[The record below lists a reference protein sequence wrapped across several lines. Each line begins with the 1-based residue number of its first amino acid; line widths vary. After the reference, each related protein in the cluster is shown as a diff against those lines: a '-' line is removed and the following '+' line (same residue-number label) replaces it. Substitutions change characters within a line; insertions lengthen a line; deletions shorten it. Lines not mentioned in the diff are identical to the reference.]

1 MFGKNRLKIVVSDVD
16 LVNISGMKKRINE
29 KVKFEIERFI
39 QTS

>member
-16 LVNISGMKKRINE
+16 LVNIRGMKKRINE
-29 KVKFEIERFI
+29 KVKFEIESFI